1 MTPRPIYLYAPSQS
15 PFRVITAL
23 DARALKRAEK
33 KVSVVRW
40 VSLLLSFLYASPLL
54 FFALMNSTA
63 Y

>member
-1 MTPRPIYLYAPSQS
+1 MTPSPIYLHAPSQS

-33 KVSVVRW
+33 KVSVVGW
-40 VSLLLSFLYASPLL
+40 VSLLLSCLYARPLL

-63 Y
+63 H